1 MCSRRFV
8 VHPAA
13 NARASGKPT
22 KNASDSH
29 VETRNTICHR
39 KNRPPA
45 RRHFRHPSPIEHCR
59 LRTESNR
66 MKRNTLLIYRKTNA
80 STRKAKIPTRINPM
94 NCAMCSEMCA
104 GMCARSKGERTF
116 VKLDGRNSSPFFC
129 VPRGQPPPKLGK
141 LHPPTCSS
149 AARIPTSARRD
160 HCPKLKRVKSCSRVC
175 CRAGWTES
183 TAGARYSTGIIHS
196 VAPRLDPGSRL
207 ARRESVRSALR
218 LTAIPAS
225 KSQR

>member
-1 MCSRRFV
+1 MCCRRSV

-29 VETRNTICHR
+29 AETRNTICHR

-45 RRHFRHPSPIEHCR
+45 CRHFRHPSPIEHCR
-59 LRTESNR
+59 RRTESKR
-66 MKRNTLLIYRKTNA
+66 MNRNTLLRYRKTSA
-80 STRKAKIPTRINPM
+80 STIKTKIPTRINPM

-104 GMCARSKGERTF
+104 GMFARSKGERTLA
-116 VKLDGRNSSPFFC
+116 KPDGRNSPSFFC
-129 VPRGQPPPKLGK
+129 GTRGQPPPKLGI

-160 HCPKLKRVKSCSRVC
+160 HCPKRKRVKSCSRVC

-183 TAGARYSTGIIHS
+183 TAETGMRS
-196 VAPRLDPGSRL
+196 PRTNAAKVSR
-207 ARRESVRSALR
+207 
-218 LTAIPAS
+218 
-225 KSQR
+225 